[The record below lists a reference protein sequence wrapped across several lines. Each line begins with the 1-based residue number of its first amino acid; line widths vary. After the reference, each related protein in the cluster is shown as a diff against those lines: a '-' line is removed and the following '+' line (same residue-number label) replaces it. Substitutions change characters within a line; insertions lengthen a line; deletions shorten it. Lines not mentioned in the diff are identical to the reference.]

1 MTEAT
6 ATGTKERLKV
16 EVQGTVKNLLDEAL
30 KLSGKDRNDLV
41 LKIVEQQ
48 TALDLASLVEL
59 FEKVFGVSAA
69 ASAGAVM
76 VAGPAASAEPT
87 GPVAQTEF
95 TVILP
100 NAGQKK
106 IQVIKVVKELTGLGL
121 KESKDLVDAA
131 PKPIKEKVSE
141 DEANKVKAALEEAG
155 AAVEIK

>member
-16 EVQGTVKNLLDEAL
+16 EVQGNVKNLLDEAL
-30 KLSGKDRNDLV
+30 KLSGADRNNLV

-69 ASAGAVM
+69 AA
-76 VAGPAASAEPT
+76 AGPAVMMPSTQATDSAQPT
-87 GPVAQTEF
+87 VQTEF
-95 TVILP
+95 NVILT

-131 PKPIKEKVSE
+131 PKPVKEKVSE
-141 DEANKVKAALEEAG
+141 DEANKIKAALEEAG